1 MAKRVTKNPA
11 AERFHALKRRV
22 SKMQRRA
29 KCNGLIYMLATL
41 ALAALTGLA
50 LVVGEFWN
58 PILALFEGDLMENLT
73 ANVSGVV
80 GAALG
85 CILALVIVINAI
97 KTFTKLGWLFKKKA
111 SKVHGFNRNMYAMD
125 DLGKIFTSTF
135 ASIVWIRFLQ
145 YMVGAYTI
153 VNPDYIILAIGV
165 VVHFF
170 CGMVG
175 GNVSVFSN
183 ENGVEEIKR
192 EIGNFVPFIR
202 NLFQVVITAALVYFA
217 SAHAGAVTATV
228 EGLVKDPAGALN
240 DLTGIMLLVGT
251 LFIIFMI
258 GRSLN
263 NVEFDP
269 EGPEAGGR
277 GAFVAL
283 SVFAFLVFAAIF
295 AVPMFTADTLIL
307 AGISLAGIII
317 DALTV
322 RYPREPEVNYDE
334 VDSTTF
340 FNQNYLDPG
349 VYVMPNMVQ
358 HPIQQQ
364 YIQPYT
370 AYGFE
375 LEYGMKKPAKLS
387 KKR

>member
-1 MAKRVTKNPA
+1 
-11 AERFHALKRRV
+11 
-22 SKMQRRA
+22 MQRRA

-41 ALAALTGLA
+41 ALAAYMGFA
-50 LVVGEFWN
+50 LVSAEFWN
-58 PILALFEGDLMENLT
+58 PILALFEGDLMANLT
-73 ANVSGVV
+73 ANTIGVV
-80 GAALG
+80 CAVLD
-85 CILALVIVINAI
+85 CILALVLVINAI

-135 ASIVWIRFLQ
+135 ASIVWIRFFEGMIAGG
-145 YMVGAYTI
+145 YAIADPFEYI
-153 VNPDYIILAIGV
+153 VLAAGV
-165 VVHFF
+165 FVHFF
-170 CGMVG
+170 CGLIG

-202 NLFQVVITAALVYFA
+202 NLLQIAITGALMVFA
-217 SAHAGAVTATV
+217 MDHAPAVKNTV
-228 EGLVKDPAGALN
+228 EGLVADPAGALN
-240 DLTGIMLLVGT
+240 NLGGIVMLVGA
-251 LFIIFMI
+251 LFIVMMI
-258 GRSLN
+258 GRALN

-283 SVFAFLVFAAIF
+283 SVFAFLVFAAAF
-295 AVPMFTADTLIL
+295 AAFQVDSLLL
-307 AGISLAGIII
+307 AGIALAGIVI
-317 DALTV
+317 DGLTV
-322 RYPREPEVNYDE
+322 KYPREVEVNYDE
-334 VDSTTF
+334 VDANKF
-340 FNQNYLDPG
+340 FNQNYLDPS

-358 HPIQQQ
+358 HPVQQEF
-364 YIQPYT
+364 IQPYA

-375 LEYGMKKPAKLS
+375 LDYGMKKPAKLN